1 MATVPKAVFKISGDI
16 KDFAQ
21 IDNLFKALKREG
33 IKLMKNWLIEVDVT
47 HTEEEGGG

>member
-1 MATVPKAVFKISGDI
+1 MAAAPKATFKISGDI

>member
-1 MATVPKAVFKISGDI
+1 MAITPKATFKIAGDI

-33 IKLMKNWLIEVDVT
+33 IKLMKNWIIEVDVT
-47 HTEEEGGG
+47 YTEEAGTE